1 MNSNPKM
8 ANISLVQAY
17 PVIGITHKEG
27 FTYCPLTERCFTRGA
42 RLLNAEL
49 RATRA
54 GQHVLRLFA
63 EKGGRIGKNKNLM
76 AMMRSHTNV
85 IMYF

>member
-1 MNSNPKM
+1 MNGNLKI

-17 PVIGITHKEG
+17 PVMGITHKEG
-27 FTYCPLTERCFTRGA
+27 FTYWPLAERWRSA

-49 RATRA
+49 RATKA

-63 EKGGRIGKNKNLM
+63 EKKVGLGKTK
-76 AMMRSHTNV
+76 T
-85 IMYF
+85 